1 MQRIVFNDTNQWGL
15 NGSTMIGE
23 NYLSGSRWW
32 QEDCLGKI
40 ANGVGKGTSHRK
52 REVAK
57 LTLDKPILNEAPEGS
72 YY

>member
-1 MQRIVFNDTNQWGL
+1 
-15 NGSTMIGE
+15 MIGE